1 MKFAS
6 MRDVIYFLD
15 ELIAHPP
22 EKHDRLA
29 YVTHIL
35 EILDNPQNQ
44 IPAIHIAGTSGKG
57 STAYYATS
65 LLNRAGYTTGTL
77 VSPHIANV
85 AERSL
90 INGQTLPEQE
100 YLHYFQAFANLCV
113 AHNLHPS
120 YFEFLTIFSFWLFK
134 KIDVNYII
142 IEVGIGGRLDTTNV
156 ISRSPTVRVITDIG
170 LDHTELLGNTL
181 TEIAQEKAGIIHQND
196 STVMNRQ
203 TSEIETI
210 IRQHA
215 ESQHSQFSIASPI
228 IDDFLKILPDF
239 QQRNWTLA
247 YRAVEKRLA
256 LDKKPPLSKEVLEK
270 SVHIT
275 IPGRLEKRNVDGVNI
290 IFDVAHNPQKIRA
303 LVDSLRK
310 LYPDKKPIFVVA
322 FGQNKQSSIAESLAI
337 IDNLAQLTYA
347 TTFSANYGKNHRHVP
362 PETIRHVMKSA
373 VEIEHNTD
381 KALTKAIK
389 KARQLD
395 TYVVV
400 TGSFYLVSEFAAR

>member
-6 MRDVIYFLD
+6 MRDTTYFLD
-15 ELIAHPP
+15 ELITHPP
-22 EKHDRLA
+22 EKHNRLI
-29 YVTHIL
+29 YVAHIL
-35 EILDNPQNQ
+35 ETLGSPQNQ

-77 VSPHIANV
+77 VSPHIASV

-113 AHNLHPS
+113 VHSLHLS

-156 ISRSPTVRVITDIG
+156 IFRSPTVRVITDIG

-181 TEIAQEKAGIIHQND
+181 TEITQEKAGIIHQND
-196 STVMNRQ
+196 LVVMNRQ
-203 TSEIETI
+203 TPDVEVAVQQQTDA
-210 IRQHA
+210 QHA
-215 ESQHSQFSIASPI
+215 QLLIASPI

-270 SVHIT
+270 SVHIA
-275 IPGRLEKRNVDGVNI
+275 IPGRLEKCYVDGVNI

-303 LVDSLRK
+303 LIDSLRK

-322 FGQNKQSSIAESLAI
+322 FGQNKHSSLAESLAI
-337 IDNLAQLTYA
+337 IDNLAQLAYA
-347 TTFSANYGKNHRHVP
+347 TTFSANYGKNHRNVP
-362 PETIRHVMKSA
+362 PEAIRRVMKSA
-373 VEIEHNTD
+373 VEIEYNPD
-381 KALTKAIK
+381 RALTKAIE
-389 KARQLD
+389 KAQQLD

-400 TGSFYLVSEFAAR
+400 AGSFYLVSEFAAR

>member
-1 MKFAS
+1 MKFSS
-6 MRDVIYFLD
+6 MRDATYFLD
-15 ELIAHPP
+15 ELITHPP
-22 EKHDRLA
+22 EKHNRLA
-29 YVTHIL
+29 YVAHIL
-35 EILDNPQNQ
+35 ETLGSPQNQ

-77 VSPHIANV
+77 VSPHIASV

-90 INGQTLPEQE
+90 INGQPLPEQE

-113 AHNLHPS
+113 AHNLHLS

-134 KIDVNYII
+134 KISVDYII

-156 ISRSPTVRVITDIG
+156 IFRSPTVRVITDIG

-181 TEIAQEKAGIIHQND
+181 AEIAQEKAGIIHQND
-196 STVMNRQ
+196 LVVMNRQ
-203 TSEIETI
+203 TPDVEVVVQQQTDA
-210 IRQHA
+210 QHA
-215 ESQHSQFSIASPI
+215 QLSIASPVNSE
-228 IDDFLKILPDF
+228 FLKILPDF

-256 LDKKPPLSKEVLEK
+256 LDKKPSPPKEVLEK
-270 SVHIT
+270 SVYIT

-303 LVDSLRK
+303 LIDSLRK

-347 TTFSANYGKNHRHVP
+347 TTFSANYGKNHRNMP
-362 PETIRHVMKSA
+362 PEIIRHVMKSA
-373 VEIEHNTD
+373 VEIECNTD
-381 KALTKAIK
+381 KALAKAIK

-400 TGSFYLVSEFAAR
+400 TGSFYLVSEFTN